1 MLNGAEALYTPRDI
15 QKKRPAWP
23 PNPNA
28 NDCMDPK
35 VQRSLCLISTALRR
49 ITFPDTENRAVE
61 FESKENKGMT
71 N

>member
-1 MLNGAEALYTPRDI
+1 MLDGAEASYAPRDI
-15 QKKRPAWP
+15 QKKRPTWP

-35 VQRSLCLISTALRR
+35 VQSLCLIFNSVAPNHP
-49 ITFPDTENRAVE
+49 FPDTENRAVE
-61 FESKENKGMT
+61 FKSKENRGIT